1 MGFHIHKL
9 WVALKDYLFS
19 LHALYLESSIS
30 CARHYTN
37 KSTLMVLFYVSA
49 QLLVLSCMSLNALYR
64 FFDRTEKRDK

>member
-19 LHALYLESSIS
+19 LHVLYLEPSIS

-49 QLLVLSCMSLNALYR
+49 QLLVVSCMSLNALCR
-64 FFDRTEKRDK
+64 FLNRTENRDK